1 MNNRK
6 SDWIA
11 DIALMGSACMWGI
24 NIPVVKYAVA
34 HVEPLV
40 FNASRVLFS
49 TVALGLLAWMES
61 RRFRQ
66 VKQEPTNWRRVLFF
80 ASLSGLLYSLLFMF
94 GIHRTTASNA
104 ALLMATMPMWTAFLS
119 MVFLQERLRRI
130 TWIGLVIT
138 LLGTAVVI
146 LPKGQVSL
154 SGGHMMGNIIILGAS
169 LTWASATV
177 VSRPLMETVGPL
189 RLAFL
194 SSVITTPIHW
204 VIVLCSYDVQW
215 GTLVDPRVAYP
226 ILYSGIL
233 STGLA
238 YATWNFGVQRL
249 GGSHASVYQNVV
261 TLVSVIGGWVA
272 LQEQMLVTQILGGLL
287 MVVGLLTVRKGRE

>member
-1 MNNRK
+1 
-6 SDWIA
+6 
-11 DIALMGSACMWGI
+11 
-24 NIPVVKYAVA
+24 
-34 HVEPLV
+34 
-40 FNASRVLFS
+40 
-49 TVALGLLAWMES
+49 
-61 RRFRQ
+61 
-66 VKQEPTNWRRVLFF
+66 
-80 ASLSGLLYSLLFMF
+80 
-94 GIHRTTASNA
+94 
-104 ALLMATMPMWTAFLS
+104 
-119 MVFLQERLRRI
+119 
-130 TWIGLVIT
+130 
-138 LLGTAVVI
+138 
-146 LPKGQVSL
+146 
-154 SGGHMMGNIIILGAS
+154 MMGNIIILGAS